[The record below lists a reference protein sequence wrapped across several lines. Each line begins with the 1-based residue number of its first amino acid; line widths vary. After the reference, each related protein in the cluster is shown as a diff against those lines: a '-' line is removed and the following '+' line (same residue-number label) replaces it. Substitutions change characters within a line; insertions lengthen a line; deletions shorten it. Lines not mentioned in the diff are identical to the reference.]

1 MVKGFIFFKEGKIP
15 FVIDN
20 YYMELF
26 TDDGLLNDFS
36 KEYKFKTNYILQGQ
50 YFDNGSQ
57 GQKITFLVERSM
69 GSICYLRC
77 YIINKFMEEE
87 YDTIGFQSPFLD
99 DIFRYQ
105 YIYLDMVRA
114 GMNLAVVPKDVYKVP
129 FSVNGRHY
137 ELTFRIGHDNRFG
150 LLEDFDRKGE
160 LLLSLQTNDI

>member
-1 MVKGFIFFKEGKIP
+1 
-15 FVIDN
+15 
-20 YYMELF
+20 
-26 TDDGLLNDFS
+26 
-36 KEYKFKTNYILQGQ
+36 
-50 YFDNGSQ
+50 
-57 GQKITFLVERSM
+57 
-69 GSICYLRC
+69 
-77 YIINKFMEEE
+77 MEEE

-160 LLLSLQTNDI
+160 LLLSLQTNDIQECYDISVVCTDSQCL